1 MMVSPI
7 AGSVG
12 SVFVNTTQN
21 RGFTPE
27 EVAQHC
33 VDKIISVGNDSH
45 PVIRE
50 QAIAFKESIQSIVT
64 FYIKEA
70 IRNDR
75 ATLAAQLNLPILLE
89 N

>member
-45 PVIRE
+45 PAIRE
-50 QAIAFKESIQSIVT
+50 QAIAFKENIQSIVT

-75 ATLAAQLNLPILLE
+75 ATLTAQLNLPILLE

>member
-7 AGSVG
+7 SGSVG

-27 EVAQHC
+27 EVAQRC
-33 VDKIISVGNDSH
+33 ADKIISVGNDSH
-45 PVIRE
+45 PAIRE
-50 QAIAFKESIQSIVT
+50 QAIAFKENIQEIVM

>member
-7 AGSVG
+7 TGSVG

-50 QAIAFKESIQSIVT
+50 QAVAFKESIQSIVT

>member
-27 EVAQHC
+27 EVAQRC
-33 VDKIISVGNDSH
+33 ADKIISVGNDSH
-45 PVIRE
+45 PAIRE
-50 QAIAFKESIQSIVT
+50 QAIAFKENIQEIVT

>member
-45 PVIRE
+45 PAIRE

>member
-45 PVIRE
+45 PAIRE
-50 QAIAFKESIQSIVT
+50 QAIAFKENIQSIVT